1 MFAPYEP
8 GNEAAWL
15 ASFSF
20 SVDVRPRY
28 CECDGQGHVSNVV
41 YPMYLELSRLQYFE
55 AARDPEPRASFAFQ
69 HVTAELQLRYLAAA
83 FYDEPL
89 CVFSKLVALGRS
101 SATMHQAIVGAEGGF
116 RAIASTTIV
125 RAHPSGTGSLPW
137 SAAQHVALEAFD
149 GGWRLA
155 PGAEVSATTH

>member
-8 GNEAAWL
+8 GNEAMWL

-20 SVDVRPRY
+20 SVVVRPRY

-41 YPMYLELSRLQYFE
+41 YPAYLELSRLQYFE
-55 AARDPEPRASFAFQ
+55 AAGDPEPRVSFAFQ

-89 CVFSKLVALGRS
+89 RVFSKLVALGRS
-101 SATMHQAIVGAEGGF
+101 SATMHQGIVAADGSF
-116 RAIASTTIV
+116 RAIAKSVIV
-125 RAHPSGTGSLPW
+125 RANPSGVGSAPW
-137 SAAQHVALEAFD
+137 SADQRVALEGFD
-149 GGWRLA
+149 GSRRLA
-155 PGAEVSATTH
+155 PDPEVSATAP